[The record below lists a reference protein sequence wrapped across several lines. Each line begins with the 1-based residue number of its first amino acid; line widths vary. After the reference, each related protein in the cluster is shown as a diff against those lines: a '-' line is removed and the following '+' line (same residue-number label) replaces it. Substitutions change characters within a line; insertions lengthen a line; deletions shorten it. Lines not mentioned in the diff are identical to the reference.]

1 MTVQTLKHR
10 FTKIRTVGERMGER
24 MEHTTIKLSLA
35 DDCKNGH
42 EDFSLTADI
51 QEKDKRG
58 RWVESG
64 GGCCHDHI
72 LELMPELKPFADL
85 HLCTWEGV
93 PMHAV
98 ANGWYWLQ
106 GVSPEIAD
114 HDKSLRAC
122 RGGTGSGAKSPQECR
137 RIFGEHF
144 RVTDAEIDQILALF
158 PRSEKE
164 LQIITED
171 MDLPARWKKEAAAA
185 IAQLEAWTGATFE
198 SNATRKTWEPVS
210 KGERE
215 LYQHR
220 KASGYY
226 SPEQVAA
233 RDAEKASAVKAARIA
248 ELKSDHQESVQKL
261 ESELAVALYLAER
274 FAGNVNAI
282 YYNHSNTLQFN
293 WCNHEKLL
301 SRPEFEAFVAAAEM
315 AKLPQDIK
323 FAFQERP
330 TR

>member
-10 FTKIRTVGERMGER
+10 FTKIRTVGERM
-24 MEHTTIKLSLA
+24 EHTTIELSLA

-51 QEKDKRG
+51 EEKGERG

-85 HLCTWEGV
+85 HLCTWEGI
-93 PMHAV
+93 PMHAA

-106 GVSPEIAD
+106 GVRPEIAD
-114 HDKSLRAC
+114 HEKSLGAC
-122 RGGTGSGAKSPQECR
+122 HGGTGSSAKSPQECR

-171 MDLPARWKKEAAAA
+171 MGLPVRWKSEAAAA

-198 SNATRKTWEPVS
+198 SKATRKTWEPVS
-210 KGERE
+210 QGERE

-233 RDAEKASAVKAARIA
+233 RDAERLAAAKAARIA
-248 ELKSDHQESVQKL
+248 ELKADHQKGTWKL
-261 ESELAVALYLAER
+261 ENKLAVALCLAER
-274 FAGNVNAI
+274 FTGNVNAI
-282 YYNHSNTLQFN
+282 YYDHTSTVQFN
-293 WCNHEKLL
+293 WCNHEKLIT
-301 SRPEFEAFVAAAEM
+301 REEFDQFSASVDWS
-315 AKLPQDIK
+315 KLPQGLN

-330 TR
+330 QR